1 MVCAG
6 PVLCFIIIMSF
17 CYPEHLLLTVCNS
30 NTNGV
35 RSGSH
40 TGIRGGVVLLKSNQ
54 NINFY

>member
-6 PVLCFIIIMSF
+6 PNGALCFIIIMSF

-40 TGIRGGVVLLKSNQ
+40 TGIRGGSC
-54 NINFY
+54 F